1 MATTSADNSPQG
13 KAARPGGRRSVASR
27 RQQPWASRWN
37 GGKPDTAA
45 TGPGVGSE
53 AFSYIA
59 AGLVAYGGIGWVVAH
74 FTHIEL
80 FLPIGMLVGVA
91 ISLWWVVYKYGRK
104 SD

>member
-1 MATTSADNSPQG
+1 MATMSADDGPRGQAG
-13 KAARPGGRRSVASR
+13 RPAPPRTIASR
-27 RQQPWASRWN
+27 RRQTWASRWN
-37 GGKPDTAA
+37 GGRPDEAG

-80 FLPIGMLVGVA
+80 FFPIGMLVGVA

>member
-1 MATTSADNSPQG
+1 MSADDSPRG
-13 KAARPGGRRSVASR
+13 PAGAPAPRRTIASR
-27 RQQPWASRWN
+27 GRKTWASRWN
-37 GGKPDTAA
+37 GGQPDGAA
-45 TGPGVGSE
+45 AGPGVGSE

-59 AGLVAYGGIGWVVAH
+59 AGLVAYGGIGWLVAH
-74 FTHIEL
+74 FTHIEI

>member
-1 MATTSADNSPQG
+1 MAAMSADDSPRP
-13 KAARPGGRRSVASR
+13 AAGGPAPRRTIASR
-27 RQQPWASRWN
+27 RRQNWASRWN
-37 GGKPDTAA
+37 GGRPDEAA

-80 FLPIGMLVGVA
+80 FFPIGMLVGVA
-91 ISLWWVVYKYGRK
+91 ISLGWVVYKYGHGHQ
-104 SD
+104 